1 MLYSLAGVPH
11 EAFSSFPMPRNTAV
25 FSATFTGEGIVRSD
39 DITQDPRYG
48 QNAPY
53 AGMPEG
59 HLPVRS
65 YLAVP
70 VISRTGD
77 VIGGLFFGH
86 ADIGMFSEESER
98 GLLDLAGEA
107 AVAIDNSRLFEAAQ
121 RELEERR
128 RAEEALN
135 RHPWH

>member
-1 MLYSLAGVPH
+1 M
-11 EAFSSFPMPRNTAV
+11 
-25 FSATFTGEGIVRSD
+25 
-39 DITQDPRYG
+39 
-48 QNAPY
+48 
-53 AGMPEG
+53 
-59 HLPVRS
+59 
-65 YLAVP
+65 P